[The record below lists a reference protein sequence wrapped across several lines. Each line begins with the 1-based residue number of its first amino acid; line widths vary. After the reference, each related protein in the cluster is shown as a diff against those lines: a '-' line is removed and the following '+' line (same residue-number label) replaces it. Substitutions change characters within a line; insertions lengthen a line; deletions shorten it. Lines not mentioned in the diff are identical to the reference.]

1 VTQTGALACAAT
13 YPVVNWVRRD
23 RSALRAPEMLRFV
36 GRFAAAGAP
45 LGATMAALRL
55 AGEPDWFVRSC
66 AAAVRADGDRVRRA
80 VDIFREWCSR
90 KMQKR
95 LNVLTLVGAS
105 AGAALGALAFAERAG
120 PALTRATG
128 GGAFGGAVGF
138 VMFLGLGG
146 RVDIMNWYGVPPV
159 W

>member
-1 VTQTGALACAAT
+1 MGAPLAQAVADDRRFLVAHVAARSEPLRLAPHLPPILRLPVTQTGALACAAA

-80 VDIFREWCSR
+80 ADVFFAS
-90 KMQKR
+90 
-95 LNVLTLVGAS
+95 GAQARCRS
-105 AGAALGALAFAERAG
+105 G
-120 PALTRATG
+120 
-128 GGAFGGAVGF
+128 
-138 VMFLGLGG
+138 
-146 RVDIMNWYGVPPV
+146 
-159 W
+159 